1 MAPNMARLQN
11 PGSECTLL
19 EGRYA
24 NYFKVGFNDQEV
36 VIDFGQHHGAE
47 ETLMHT
53 RIVICHAY
61 LSGLL
66 KMLDETKSGIDKNL
80 GARKR

>member
-1 MAPNMARLQN
+1 MEPESRRDLM
-11 PGSECTLL
+11 

-36 VIDFGQHHGAE
+36 VIDFGQHHGGE
-47 ETLMHT
+47 EALMHS
-53 RIVICHAY
+53 RIVICRTY
-61 LSGLL
+61 LHTLV
-66 KMLDETKSGIDKNL
+66 KMLEETNRGIEKNR